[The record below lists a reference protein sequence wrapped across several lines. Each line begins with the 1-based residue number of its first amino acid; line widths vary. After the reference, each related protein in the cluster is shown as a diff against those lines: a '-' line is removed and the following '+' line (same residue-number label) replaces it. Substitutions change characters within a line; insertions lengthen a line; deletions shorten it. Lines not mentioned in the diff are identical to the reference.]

1 MSAPI
6 GQYRVRSG
14 APPFLVWFIVLGFA
28 GFAAGFFGPIILDPS
43 ANEGPLVGILITGP
57 SGAVLGAL
65 LWTIARAAKLSAQT
79 QWRMMGIAAV
89 ILAGATLWVVRPKA

>member
-14 APPFLVWFIVLGFA
+14 APPLLVWVIVLGFA
-28 GFAAGFFGPIILDPS
+28 GFAAGFVGPVILNPS
-43 ANEGPLVGILITGP
+43 ANQGPLVGIFITGP
-57 SGAVLGAL
+57 CGVLLGVL
-65 LWTIARAAKLSAQT
+65 LWAIARAAKLSPQT

-89 ILAGATLWVVRPKA
+89 ILAGATLWVVRP